1 MNKLARYGF
10 VVLFITFGVA
20 GIQSCYYDVEEELY
34 PNVNTSC
41 DTTGVTYTNSIVPV
55 LSANCYSCHNQGS
68 AQGGVI
74 LDDYLNVYAHATDG
88 TLLGA
93 IRWDA
98 GYKPMPQGGAKLND
112 CTIKIFETWVNAGA
126 PDN

>member
-1 MNKLARYGF
+1 MRLIAKYGR
-10 VVLFITFGVA
+10 VLLIVTIGVT
-20 GIQSCYYDVEEELY
+20 GFQSCYYDVEEELY
-34 PNVNTSC
+34 PNVDTAC
-41 DTTGVTYTNSIVPV
+41 DTSGVTYSNSIVPV
-55 LSANCYSCHNQGS
+55 LSANCYSCHDQGT
-68 AQGGVI
+68 AQGGVV

-98 GYKPMPQGGAKLND
+98 GYKAMPQGGAKLND
-112 CTIKIFETWVNAGA
+112 CTIKIVETWINAGA